1 MWETIVQLKDPVIF
15 LVVGMF
21 LLVKG
26 ADWFVDGASNIAKL
40 LKIPSLIIGLTL
52 VSMGT
57 SAPEA
62 SVSIQAA
69 ISASNDISIGNVVG
83 SNIFNVLV
91 VVGLSAFFAPMVID
105 KQVKVIDLPMVIGI
119 SVLLVLFSFV
129 ITPFVLDTIESIIM
143 LTLFIIYIVLLVVRS
158 CKKKGGCEC
167 QLDSEL
173 LKEEEKKEKP
183 KVFKSIFL
191 AVIGLLAIIVGG
203 DWVVD
208 GASSIALKLGMDE
221 ILVGLTIVAV
231 GTSLPEL
238 VTSIVAAKK
247 HENDIAIG
255 NIIGSN
261 IFNILF
267 ILGLSSTICNLTVSM
282 PTLVDMLVMTFAV
295 LMLFIFSLFKEKV
308 GFKQGLVIFLSYI
321 IYLAFIIVR
330 NYAL

>member
-1 MWETIVQLKDPVIF
+1 
-15 LVVGMF
+15 MF

-69 ISASNDISIGNVVG
+69 ISGSNDISIGNVVG

-143 LTLFIIYIVLLVVRS
+143 LTLFVVYIVLLVVRS

-167 QLDSEL
+167 QLDGEL
-173 LKEEEKKEKP
+173 LKEEKNEETITFTPGPGVTAIVHEQSEEANSAVHGDAVEADAANSAIDTDEEMLISLWRMYKESNP
-183 KVFKSIFL
+183 
-191 AVIGLLAIIVGG
+191 
-203 DWVVD
+203 
-208 GASSIALKLGMDE
+208 E
-221 ILVGLTIVAV
+221 
-231 GTSLPEL
+231 GTLDDFYKN
-238 VTSIVAAKK
+238 V
-247 HENDIAIG
+247 
-255 NIIGSN
+255 
-261 IFNILF
+261 
-267 ILGLSSTICNLTVSM
+267 STTNSEV
-282 PTLVDMLVMTFAV
+282 
-295 LMLFIFSLFKEKV
+295 
-308 GFKQGLVIFLSYI
+308 Q
-321 IYLAFIIVR
+321 
-330 NYAL
+330 